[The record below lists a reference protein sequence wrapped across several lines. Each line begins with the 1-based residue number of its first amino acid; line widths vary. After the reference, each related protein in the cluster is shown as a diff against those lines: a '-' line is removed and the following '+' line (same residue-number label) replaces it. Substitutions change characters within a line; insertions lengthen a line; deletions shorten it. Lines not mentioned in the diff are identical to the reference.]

1 VSADPRT
8 ITLATVDHGDVTIPE
23 PSWCVT
29 HETDA
34 RNARADIVHLGP
46 DVALAFHGRHLI
58 DASLAQSPFG
68 NDTAPGISVS
78 LLGRTLDARGVYEL
92 AAAFDTYADRLR
104 DLADQ
109 LLVIVAEGDL

>member
-1 VSADPRT
+1 MSAPRS
-8 ITLATVDHGDVTIPE
+8 ITLPTVDHGDVTITCPA
-23 PSWCVT
+23 WCVA

-34 RNARADIVHLGP
+34 RIARADIVHLGP
-46 DVALAFHGRHLI
+46 DVALAFRGRHLI
-58 DASLAQSPFG
+58 EAGLAQSPFG

-92 AAAFDTYADRLR
+92 AAALDTYADRLR

-109 LLVIVAEGDL
+109 LLVVLEEGDL